1 MADNTFGSRLHDAMR
16 TRGPLCVG
24 IDPHDSLLSAW
35 GVEQTIG
42 GLEKFAMTVVE
53 ALADTVSVFKPQ
65 SAFFEAYGSAGIA
78 VLERV
83 IAESQAAGAL
93 VLLDV
98 KRGDIGSTMAAYAK
112 AYLTDGSPLA
122 VDAITVSPYLGFG
135 SLQPAI
141 DAAAASDRGLFVL
154 CRTSNPES
162 DQVQGAI
169 SADGSTIAK
178 GMVAKVGALNVDATV
193 LGSFGLVIG
202 ANLGSLELDL
212 SALNGP
218 ILAPGMGAQGGGPH
232 ELATLFG
239 AQLPN
244 VLPSSSRQILASGPS
259 GQGLRAAVDRQNDQ
273 LRG

>member
-1 MADNTFGSRLHDAMR
+1 MADNTFGTRLHDAMR

-35 GVEQTIG
+35 GLERGVG

-83 IAESQAAGAL
+83 IAESKAAGAL

-98 KRGDIGSTMAAYAK
+98 KRGDIGSTLAAYAK
-112 AYLTDGSPLA
+112 AYLTDGAALA

-141 DAAAASDRGLFVL
+141 DVAAASDRGLFVL

-162 DQVQGAI
+162 DQVQGAT
-169 SADGSTIAK
+169 SKDGNTIAQ
-178 GMVAKVGALNVDATV
+178 GMVDKVAALNVGATP

-202 ANLGSLELDL
+202 ANLGSLELEL

-218 ILAPGMGAQGGGPH
+218 ILAPGMGAQGGGPQ
-232 ELATLFG
+232 ELAALFG
-239 AQLPN
+239 EQLAA
-244 VLPSSSRQILASGPS
+244 VLPSSSREILAAGPS
-259 GQGLRAAVDRQNDQ
+259 VQGLRSAADQQNDQ
-273 LRG
+273 LRA

>member
-1 MADNTFGSRLHDAMR
+1 MADKAFGSRLHDAMLAS
-16 TRGPLCVG
+16 GPLCVG
-24 IDPHDSLLSAW
+24 IDPHDALLSSW
-35 GVEQTIG
+35 GLELNVG
-42 GLEKFAMTVVE
+42 GLEQFALTVVE
-53 ALADTVSVFKPQ
+53 ALAGTVSVLKPQ
-65 SAFFEAYGSAGIA
+65 SAFFEAYGSAGIG

-83 IAESQAAGAL
+83 IAESHAAGAL

-122 VDAITVSPYLGFG
+122 VDAITVSPYLGLA
-135 SLQPAI
+135 SLQPAVG
-141 DAAAASDRGLFVL
+141 AAASSGRGLFVL
-154 CRTSNPES
+154 CRTSNPQS

-169 SADGSTIAK
+169 GADGSTIAQS
-178 GMVAKVGALNVDATV
+178 MVDKVAVLNAGATP

-202 ANLGSLELDL
+202 ANLGALELDL

-218 ILAPGMGAQGGGPH
+218 ILAPGMGAQGGATQG
-232 ELATLFG
+232 LAALFG

-244 VLPSSSRQILASGPS
+244 VLPSSSREILAAGPS
-259 GQGLRAAVDRQNDQ
+259 AAGLRAAVDRQNHQ